1 MREGGDVPEP
11 GVAPAK
17 AIPPSWNQLV
27 FFEVQPGKSFHS
39 VEEVVVGQEGH
50 TRLSI
55 SGWFHAAQ
63 PGEDGYVAEETIAP
77 SSREQLV
84 RLLPC
89 LLYRCVHT
97 GARTPPLQTSS
108 SNVST
113 CAGRFTQ
120 YDDTSDNT
128 EPPHLDVPLSPAY
141 TSFLAKYL
149 NPAYLQLRTL
159 KTTMAKFVNESN
171 LQLQSFL
178 VDGLAAALEE
188 G

>member
-1 MREGGDVPEP
+1 M
-11 GVAPAK
+11 
-17 AIPPSWNQLV
+17 
-27 FFEVQPGKSFHS
+27 
-39 VEEVVVGQEGH
+39 
-50 TRLSI
+50 
-55 SGWFHAAQ
+55 
-63 PGEDGYVAEETIAP
+63 
-77 SSREQLV
+77 
-84 RLLPC
+84 
-89 LLYRCVHT
+89 
-97 GARTPPLQTSS
+97 
-108 SNVST
+108 ST

-178 VDGLAAALEE
+178 VDELAAALEE